1 MTVHRFTETT
11 YNVYVAG
18 AVRWLMQRALG
29 LIGLVWMMIMTLA
42 TCGCAS
48 EQGQRVTIE
57 GIAADT
63 KAGAVVLVDGKL
75 FYVADLHAWSPDLIG
90 TRVRVEGVLRYINL
104 SSSIDDGLVRQEP
117 EPDEIVRLENA
128 RVIDQKP

>member
-1 MTVHRFTETT
+1 
-11 YNVYVAG
+11 
-18 AVRWLMQRALG
+18 MQRALV
-29 LIGLVWMMIMTLA
+29 LIGLVWMMTMTLA
-42 TCGCAS
+42 ASGCAS

-63 KAGAVVLVDGKL
+63 KMGAVVLVDGKL

-90 TRVRVEGVLRYINL
+90 TRVRVEGVLRYLNL

-117 EPDEIVRLENA
+117 EPSEIVRIENA
-128 RVIDQKP
+128 RVIDQEP

>member
-1 MTVHRFTETT
+1 
-11 YNVYVAG
+11 
-18 AVRWLMQRALG
+18 MQRAFV

-42 TCGCAS
+42 ACGCAS

-57 GIAADT
+57 GIAADM
-63 KAGAVVLVDGKL
+63 KAGAVVLVDGKP

-90 TRVRVEGVLRYINL
+90 TRVRVEGVLRYVNL

-117 EPDEIVRLENA
+117 DPGEIVRLENA

>member
-1 MTVHRFTETT
+1 
-11 YNVYVAG
+11 
-18 AVRWLMQRALG
+18 MQKALV
-29 LIGLVWMMIMTLA
+29 LIGLVWMMTTTLA
-42 TCGCAS
+42 VSGCAS
-48 EQGQRVTIE
+48 EQGRRVTIE

-63 KAGAVVLVDGKL
+63 KMGAVVLVDGKP

-117 EPDEIVRLENA
+117 EPGEIVRLENA